1 VQEATQGRI
10 IFGSW
15 VIALALFC
23 PTEGVLELASFST
36 TRKSVAIFCNP
47 LIYEVSDVAKGG
59 SLHDKPQPPPV
70 KLRLVEKDMG
80 NS

>member
-1 VQEATQGRI
+1 M
-10 IFGSW
+10 
-15 VIALALFC
+15 ALALFC

-47 LIYEVSDVAKGG
+47 LIYEVSDEAKGG